1 MTGRGSVRMN
11 AQVRE
16 SIAATEIREAR
27 GPAELEA
34 ISRLRYEIL
43 VRNHDRR
50 PLGTDDERGTVS
62 DEDDPISIQLAAYED
77 GAPVASVRITPVSA
91 LPAGSR
97 WREYFDF
104 GQFPVDEDKQLML
117 TYLLVKPERR
127 NTDTAACLLERAY
140 ELARERNAEV
150 LYLLSSPNL
159 VSAYE
164 VLGFR
169 RYTDRGVDLG
179 SLRLPMVMILGDNTH
194 FETVRSPLLDAQR
207 RYAPDV
213 RLGDW
218 FETQFPIHSRPATQ
232 RALPV
237 EDFMLGLSQRI
248 NDAGIPLLDDLDGM
262 ETTRLLAAARQL
274 GAAPG
279 EVILREGDH
288 GDDMYLVLEGAVE
301 VSRTLPRGR
310 RVLTTL
316 GAGQIFGEGAF
327 LLGTPRSADV
337 VALAECHLLAC
348 NNAEFEALSA
358 FDAQIAIK
366 LLRNLSRMLC
376 LRLYAGNQA

>member
-1 MTGRGSVRMN
+1 MN
-11 AQVRE
+11 ALMRE
-16 SIAATEIREAR
+16 TVPAAEIREAT
-27 GPAELEA
+27 GSAELEA
-34 ISRLRYEIL
+34 IARLRYEIL

-50 PLGTDDERGTVS
+50 PLGTDDEAETVS
-62 DEDDPISIQLAAYED
+62 DADDAISTHLAAFEA
-77 GAPVASVRITPVSA
+77 GAPVACLRLTPVSA
-91 LPAGSR
+91 LPADSR
-97 WREYFDF
+97 WREYFGF
-104 GQFPVDEDKQLML
+104 SQFPVDEGKQLLL

-127 NTDTAACLLERAY
+127 STDTAARLLAQAY
-140 ELARERNAEV
+140 EHVRERGGE
-150 LYLLSSPNL
+150 LIFLLSSPNL
-159 VSAYE
+159 VSLYE
-164 VLGFR
+164 VLGCR
-169 RYTDRGVDLG
+169 RYTGVGVDLG
-179 SLRLPMVMILGDNTH
+179 GLRLPMVMIVGDLTH
-194 FETVRSPLLDAQR
+194 FETVRSPLLESQR
-207 RYAPDV
+207 RYPPDV

-218 FETQFPIHSRPATQ
+218 FESRFPVYSFPASQ

-279 EVILREGDH
+279 EGVLREGEP
-288 GDDMYLVLEGAVE
+288 GDEMFLILEGAVE
-301 VSRTLPRGR
+301 VSRNLPRGR

-337 VALAECHLLAC
+337 VALSECHLLSINA
-348 NNAEFEALSA
+348 AEFDALSA
-358 FDAQIAIK
+358 FDAQIAVK

-376 LRLYAGNQA
+376 LRLYAGSAA

>member
-1 MTGRGSVRMN
+1 MN
-11 AQVRE
+11 ALLRE
-16 SIAATEIREAR
+16 ASANVEIREAR
-27 GPAELEA
+27 GPAELDA
-34 ISRLRYEIL
+34 IARLRYEIL

-50 PLGTDDERGTVS
+50 PDGTDDERETVS
-62 DEDDPISIQLAAYED
+62 DDDDAISTHLAAFQD
-77 GAPVASVRITPVSA
+77 GMPVACVRLTPVSA
-91 LPAGSR
+91 LPAESR

-104 GQFPVDEDKQLML
+104 GRFPAETDNQLLL
-117 TYLLVKPERR
+117 TYLLVRPDRR
-127 NTDTAACLLERAY
+127 DSDTAARVLEHAYDNCRARGG
-140 ELARERNAEV
+140 ELVYMLAA
-150 LYLLSSPNL
+150 PNL
-159 VSAYE
+159 VSLYE

-169 RYTDRGVDLG
+169 RYTPGGVDLG
-179 SLRLPMVMILGDNTH
+179 GLRLPMVMVAGDLHH
-194 FETVRSPLLDAQR
+194 FETVRSPLLDALR
-207 RYAPDV
+207 RHAPDV

-218 FETQFPIHSRPATQ
+218 FESQFPMYSRPAGQ
-232 RALPV
+232 RALAI

-274 GAAPG
+274 GVATGDA
-279 EVILREGDH
+279 ILREGER
-288 GDDMYLVLEGAVE
+288 GDDMFLILEGAVE
-301 VSRTLPRGR
+301 VSRQLPRGR

-337 VALAECHLLAC
+337 TALGECHLLAV
-348 NNAEFEALSA
+348 NTTEFEALST

-376 LRLYAGNQA
+376 LRLYAGSAA